1 MHAFELHPSDFL
13 VQKCNVLASH
23 IQHQILPLAS
33 PSQGQHHSLLIAH
46 PAKIHL
52 INLNL
57 KRNLNKQH
65 AQTSRPAKA
74 NVYIEEVFNPGD
86 HYIRYIHES
95 S

>member
-33 PSQGQHHSLLIAH
+33 PSQGQHHSLLIVH

-52 INLNL
+52 INLSL
-57 KRNLNKQH
+57 TRYLNKH
-65 AQTSRPAKA
+65 HTPTSRLAKA
-74 NVYIEEVFNPGD
+74 NVYIEEAFNPGD
-86 HYIRYIHES
+86 R
-95 S
+95 